1 MDEMGDSSAY
11 LSGILHI
18 LQMPVDIFQ
27 SEPPSH
33 GHYGPTRVFLIRRPP
48 RLLIGSLAPERSHRC
63 RDVPS
68 VRIGTTARV
77 WRPKPAKPAA
87 SSVARTCPPPCTL
100 ALIDVPSVSPCS
112 WPPGRLVRQSKPHVR
127 PSPQPV
133 RQHGTPYL
141 TFTRPLPP
149 HPDTPAHHEAKRHRF
164 DT

>member
-1 MDEMGDSSAY
+1 M
-11 LSGILHI
+11 L
-18 LQMPVDIFQ
+18 VDIFR

-33 GHYGPTRVFLIRRPP
+33 RHYGLTRVFLIRRPP
-48 RLLIGSLAPERSHRC
+48 RLLIGSLAPKRSHRC
-63 RDVPS
+63 RHVSS
-68 VRIGTTARV
+68 VRIGTFARV
-77 WRPKPAKPAA
+77 LRPKPAKPAA
-87 SSVARTCPPPCTL
+87 SCVARTRPPPCTL
-100 ALIDVPSVSPCS
+100 ALIDVPNVSHRS

-149 HPDTPAHHEAKRHRF
+149 HPDPTPAHHEAKRHRF